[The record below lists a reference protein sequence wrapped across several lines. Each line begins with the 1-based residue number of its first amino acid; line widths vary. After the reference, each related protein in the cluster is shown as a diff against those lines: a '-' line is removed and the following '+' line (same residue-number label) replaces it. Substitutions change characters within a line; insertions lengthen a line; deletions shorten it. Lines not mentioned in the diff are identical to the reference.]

1 MLIKENVSCAEKDPS
16 IFFFSPKRID
26 PSKPPLPDAMLL
38 YAKEYMSHC
47 KSIHY
52 LRATIIYYK
61 IIFDDMIDFKI
72 NKLNCSCI

>member
-47 KSIHY
+47 KLIHY
-52 LRATIIYYK
+52 LRALRSPNSLHNY
-61 IIFDDMIDFKI
+61 
-72 NKLNCSCI
+72 LL